1 MLRSLYSGISGLRV
15 HQTMMDVTGNNIAN
29 VNTTGF
35 KGSQTVFQD
44 TLSQMMQAAG
54 APQTGT
60 PGAGGTNPAQVG
72 LGVRLAGVQTNFGQG
87 AAQTT
92 GRNLDLM
99 IQGDGFFAVQ
109 KGNEQL
115 YTRAGAFNFDAN
127 GAMVTSDGNFVLG
140 WNAATGNVPVP
151 PTGAPEP
158 ITLPGDVESFT
169 ISPDGSLVGVLADG
183 TKRTFA
189 QVSMANFVNPGGLEK
204 AGGSTYRATVNSG
217 DATIG
222 TAGTGGM
229 GALQTG
235 ALEMSNVDLGQ
246 EFTNLIIAQRGFQA
260 NTKVISTSDE
270 LLNDL
275 VNLKR

>member
-15 HQTMMDVTGNNIAN
+15 HQNMMDVTGNNIAN

-35 KGSQTVFQD
+35 KGSQTLFQD
-44 TLSQMMQAAG
+44 TLSQMLQGAG
-54 APQTGT
+54 APQAGA
-60 PGAGGTNPAQVG
+60 AGGTNPAQIG
-72 LGVRLAGVQTNFGQG
+72 LGVRLAGIQTNFGQG

-92 GRNLDLM
+92 SRSLDMM

-109 KGNEQL
+109 NGNEQL
-115 YTRAGAFNFDAN
+115 YTRAGAFNFDAS
-127 GAMVTSDGNFVLG
+127 GALVTADGNFVLG
-140 WNAATGNVPVP
+140 WNAATGDVPVP
-151 PTGAPEP
+151 PTGAPVP
-158 ITLPGDVESFT
+158 VTLPADVESYT
-169 ISPDGSLVGVLADG
+169 VSPDGSFVGVLADG

-189 QVSMANFVNPGGLEK
+189 QIAMANFVNPGGLEK
-204 AGGSTYRATVNSG
+204 AGNSTYRATVNSG
-217 DATIG
+217 AVAIG
-222 TAGTGGM
+222 TAGTGGF
-229 GALQTG
+229 GALQSG